1 MTVKGET
8 INNLNS
14 GNRTDIRISNLS
26 LSGDI
31 VIDVSIINP
40 AQAEGIKGTLN
51 KLIFGLDPES
61 VTSNC
66 NRNLHMNEHIEKA
79 KCMKHMKEM
88 HNGDKFYPFI
98 ADITGQLGAKAND
111 VIKLISKLSNC
122 PADTLHWQQKR
133 LKDRIIY
140 ACNLRCAIAR
150 CNAEKFKCQYHPI
163 DPTLHAGTL
172 PAIPED
178 IIDDIVADLDDDL
191 VHLD

>member
-1 MTVKGET
+1 
-8 INNLNS
+8 
-14 GNRTDIRISNLS
+14 
-26 LSGDI
+26 
-31 VIDVSIINP
+31 
-40 AQAEGIKGTLN
+40 
-51 KLIFGLDPES
+51 
-61 VTSNC
+61 
-66 NRNLHMNEHIEKA
+66 
-79 KCMKHMKEM
+79 MKHMKEM

-111 VIKLISKLSNC
+111 VINLISKLSNC
-122 PADTLHWQQKR
+122 PADTLQSLHWQQKR

-140 ACNLRCAIAR
+140 ACILRCAIAR